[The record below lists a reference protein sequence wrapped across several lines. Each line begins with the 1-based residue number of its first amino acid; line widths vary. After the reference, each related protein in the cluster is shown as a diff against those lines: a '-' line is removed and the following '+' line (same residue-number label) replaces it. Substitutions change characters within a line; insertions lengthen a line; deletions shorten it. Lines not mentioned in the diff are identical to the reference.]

1 VSAASASGSK
11 AAAEAAKLDA
21 QFGYGAGYSASA
33 YAMEQANVD
42 AIIAAVE
49 AKVAAAPVTV
59 NMGVVG
65 DPEAAARAIVDVL
78 NRSSGRGALGAEGLV
93 L

>member
-1 VSAASASGSK
+1 
-11 AAAEAAKLDA
+11 
-21 QFGYGAGYSASA
+21 
-33 YAMEQANVD
+33 VD
-42 AIIAAVE
+42 AVIAAVS
-49 AKVAAAPVTV
+49 ARTPVTV

-78 NRSSGRGALGAEGLV
+78 NRSSGRGALGAEALI